1 MGLNRM
7 CIDYCKLNQLTLKD
21 TIPLPRTDDVLE
33 ALVGAQWFSSLDLA
47 LGYWQMQVKEEDRP
61 KTAFSTHKGQFQW
74 RVMPFGLTNR
84 PDSFTR
90 LINLVLS
97 GLTWT
102 HSLVYLDDIII
113 WAWTFE
119 NHIHRLWLVFD
130 CMRTAG
136 LKLKPTKCHFLQK
149 EVTFLGHIVSADG
162 IKTDPGKVKAVKT
175 WPVPVNVKE
184 PQSFLGLAGYYRKF
198 ILGFSSIAEPLY
210 TLCRKNISFSWQQ
223 EQ

>member
-7 CIDYCKLNQLTLKD
+7 CIDYCKLNQLTQKD

-84 PDSFTR
+84 PASFTR
-90 LINLVLS
+90 LINLALS

-113 WAWTFE
+113 WASTFE
-119 NHIHRLWLVFD
+119 NHIHCLWLV
-130 CMRTAG
+130 
-136 LKLKPTKCHFLQK
+136 H
-149 EVTFLGHIVSADG
+149 E
-162 IKTDPGKVKAVKT
+162 
-175 WPVPVNVKE
+175 N
-184 PQSFLGLAGYYRKF
+184 
-198 ILGFSSIAEPLY
+198 
-210 TLCRKNISFSWQQ
+210 CRF
-223 EQ
+223 ETEAH